1 MKRKK
6 WIAAALTL
14 LLGMSVSAAAL
25 ANSAPVYGSE
35 EPTSQVLPLAENGIG
50 VEKEL
55 LTFRMREDGSADVT
69 ADYTLRELT
78 GKGRAVEMA
87 FPFLLRLS
95 DVKELDEVSI
105 LQDGQPLEYEFRLAG
120 TVENEENG
128 AWQDFLKEPAPFADA
143 VKLEN
148 ILAALDAGAYRPEH
162 YKREKKLDTYVLNLP
177 EDGKEYNIIVSMALD
192 ENDRL
197 LEWGFNGFDLTDK
210 ERAELSTW
218 VGPGHGEPQEYGFA
232 VIGGDGPE
240 DIQVSVY
247 TEGYKKGPVQ
257 VEEIRIEKGK
267 RSTAEDI
274 VQENTA
280 IAGPVENESA
290 NESITAA
297 RAEYALRELDRQL
310 SRGQP
315 VIASWDLASGS
326 YTECYVGVL
335 FYEVELP
342 AEGTVQMTVNYRQ
355 RATWDASS
363 HEGTVYTYA
372 YLVSPASYFENF
384 GRFEVA
390 VVPAGDQ
397 LYITSASIPFAVQE
411 DGSYL
416 TALDGL
422 PESELV
428 FSMYREAA
436 APEKTLSESVGY
448 SGMLNIISIGII
460 VAAAALLVFI
470 VVLVVRV
477 RKKK

>member
-1 MKRKK
+1 MK
-6 WIAAALTL
+6 
-14 LLGMSVSAAAL
+14 
-25 ANSAPVYGSE
+25 Y
-35 EPTSQVLPLAENGIG
+35 
-50 VEKEL
+50 
-55 LTFRMREDGSADVT
+55 
-69 ADYTLRELT
+69 
-78 GKGRAVEMA
+78 
-87 FPFLLRLS
+87 
-95 DVKELDEVSI
+95 
-105 LQDGQPLEYEFRLAG
+105 
-120 TVENEENG
+120 
-128 AWQDFLKEPAPFADA
+128 
-143 VKLEN
+143 
-148 ILAALDAGAYRPEH
+148 
-162 YKREKKLDTYVLNLP
+162 
-177 EDGKEYNIIVSMALD
+177 
-192 ENDRL
+192 
-197 LEWGFNGFDLTDK
+197 
-210 ERAELSTW
+210 
-218 VGPGHGEPQEYGFA
+218 
-232 VIGGDGPE
+232 
-240 DIQVSVY
+240 
-247 TEGYKKGPVQ
+247 
-257 VEEIRIEKGK
+257 RIEKGK

-363 HEGTVYTYA
+363 REGTVYTYA